1 MQWRQ
6 WLFCCQY
13 LSIEGAVATAWQA
26 ETPPQLEMGMG
37 GVHGFIPYA
46 GRRQPGSH
54 RHERA
59 ARHAGADMQ
68 GVLHWSAA
76 SQVCFNFFVAPC
88 MLDVHKT
95 RPCKAPALIPQTCNV
110 LLATGGDRAAQP
122 VPGHVPA
129 AEAKA
134 GQKSSGAAAAGRGE
148 RERGGGAGAAA
159 HQAAVP
165 ALPRHRPQHPHHRPV
180 SPQRPCINL

>member
-1 MQWRQ
+1 M
-6 WLFCCQY
+6 
-13 LSIEGAVATAWQA
+13 ATAWQA

-46 GRRQPGSH
+46 AVASLEATAMSGPP
-54 RHERA
+54 
-59 ARHAGADMQ
+59 DMQ
-68 GVLHWSAA
+68 VRTCRGCCIWSAA